1 MPSMISLRYT
11 VLTPGYDGDSSS
23 SSKHSLLMGSNV
35 MTASSIRSLS
45 LTTLCAVCMLFSWG
59 NFLVPDNWLMSALKR
74 PSGYFSAVLM
84 KYLLFAPDPYAMRRR
99 TTSTTRT
106 TFLCFAASSMNRDSP
121 FCTSSTNSS
130 NFFAWPCPN
139 LFVSMPW
146 LSNICRMLTG
156 SMVDVESSALSV
168 TALDSSTNF
177 CCAHIAGVHHS
188 KLLFLSV
195 CLSMIWNRGIKSAGL
210 VQSSALPSGAFLA
223 CAFSRRS
230 TNSRRRSLIPAFAPD
245 SFTSGLKPASNAS
258 SATCA
263 ADLIEAKNGCSKQP
277 LADNRSATSRVKV
290 PVMNEVP
297 CLPARDGIFTLLCLT
312 SSSFLKGK
320 RPVTIP

>member
-130 NFFAWPCPN
+130 NFFR
-139 LFVSMPW
+139 L
-146 LSNICRMLTG
+146 
-156 SMVDVESSALSV
+156 
-168 TALDSSTNF
+168 
-177 CCAHIAGVHHS
+177 
-188 KLLFLSV
+188 
-195 CLSMIWNRGIKSAGL
+195 
-210 VQSSALPSGAFLA
+210 ALPEFVRVNAMAFQHLPDAHWVDGGRRIVCPECNCLGLIHEFLLRTHCWCPPLKVAFLV
-223 CAFSRRS
+223 C
-230 TNSRRRSLIPAFAPD
+230 
-245 SFTSGLKPASNAS
+245 
-258 SATCA
+258 
-263 ADLIEAKNGCSKQP
+263 
-277 LADNRSATSRVKV
+277 V
-290 PVMNEVP
+290 PVNDLEP
-297 CLPARDGIFTLLCLT
+297 RH
-312 SSSFLKGK
+312 
-320 RPVTIP
+320 